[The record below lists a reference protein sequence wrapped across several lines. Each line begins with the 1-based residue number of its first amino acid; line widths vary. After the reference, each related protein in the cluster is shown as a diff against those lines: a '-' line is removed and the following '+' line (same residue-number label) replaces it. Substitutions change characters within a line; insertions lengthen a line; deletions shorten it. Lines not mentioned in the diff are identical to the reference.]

1 MSPAR
6 RLAYGIILAVL
17 IIGGI
22 VAGTWYYLYTQAH
35 EWTDDAF
42 IAGHLIQVSS
52 RVPGT
57 VLKVHFTDNQRVK
70 QGDLLVEIDP
80 RDFDVRLA
88 QARAGLASVE
98 AQKKT
103 AETNVAL
110 VRTVTTASIAQAAA
124 GVKEAEAGLA
134 MAKAGLEATRATADR
149 VKAAIDA
156 AQADATRTES
166 DLKRYT
172 ELFEKKQ
179 ISPQQMDS
187 ATAAAKAAAAQLQAA
202 RKAGEAAT
210 AEITVYE
217 AQVTQAEGKV
227 AEYQAKL
234 DDANA
239 APQRIAATQSQLETA
254 ASEAT
259 RLKALVAQA
268 ELELS
273 YTRVVAPESGQLA
286 RKTVE
291 EGNIFQAGQAMVSL
305 VPAHVWVV
313 ANFKE
318 TSLGRLRV
326 GQRVNIRVDAYP
338 GRIFKGHIDS
348 VQPGSGSVFSL
359 LPPENATGNY
369 VKVVQ
374 RMPVKIV
381 FDDPDADVL
390 LAPGMSVVPEV
401 ELKEVEPK

>member
-98 AQKKT
+98 AQKQT

-134 MAKAGLEATRATADR
+134 MAKAGLEATRATSDR

-259 RLKALVAQA
+259 RLKALVDQA